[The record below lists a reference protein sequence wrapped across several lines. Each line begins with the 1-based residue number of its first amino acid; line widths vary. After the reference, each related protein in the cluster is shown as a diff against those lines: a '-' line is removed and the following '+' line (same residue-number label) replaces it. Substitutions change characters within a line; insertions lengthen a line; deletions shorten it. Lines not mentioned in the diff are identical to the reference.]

1 MQYEDKGYFSVSILT
16 AEEKVLLA
24 GESNLFMKIQRWY
37 VRRELL
43 ITKVLTKDVKPEREQ
58 KKC

>member
-43 ITKVLTKDVKPEREQ
+43 IKKVLT
-58 KKC
+58 

>member
-1 MQYEDKGYFSVSILT
+1 M
-16 AEEKVLLA
+16 VLVA

-43 ITKVLTKDVKPEREQ
+43 IKKVLTKDVKPEREQ

>member
-1 MQYEDKGYFSVSILT
+1 MQYEDKGYFLVSILT

-24 GESNLFMKIQRWY
+24 GESYLFMKIQRWY

-43 ITKVLTKDVKPEREQ
+43 IKKVLTKDVKPEREQ